1 MAVAAI
7 PLVAMSVLALAWI
20 DDRDSQADRAGR
32 DAELTSLVVEL
43 TTLAR
48 TVRGDGMTELAL
60 RALPELGL
68 SGLEGFLEEQRSSS
82 VQTRDTTVERLRGQ
96 AELIDEI
103 AGDGTWERIERDVET
118 LAESELA
125 VLPGRR
131 LDADEVLSVQDSTV
145 EPLATRVQRL
155 RDRVAAAAADGDASI
170 RSLVDVSVLSELA
183 VEESVILAEDLLDG
197 EVDPATAATVRSLT
211 ARQDERKR
219 VLQDRSDET
228 VRPLVEVVV
237 DGERERSWA
246 QTRAAYLA
254 AESDG
259 SAEELSARV
268 AAIGLEIEARTETQR
283 STIDRLGQVLSAE
296 AEERERAAEREVLAL
311 RIAVMA
317 SIAGTALLTLIAVKA
332 AQAKVG
338 QVQQATSRLE
348 ASERYA
354 RSVID
359 TASEA
364 IIVVDGDG
372 RIVDT
377 NLALD
382 EAVGIDTIG
391 RPITDILPDL
401 RTDDL
406 ASLSNVELSLQ
417 RNERRPVPVLVAAG
431 ETTTPDGDAVV
442 TLFARDI
449 SERKSFEA
457 ELEHLASHDS
467 LTGLPNRA
475 TVLRTIQRARRR
487 ARRIRSNV
495 AVMFIDLDGFKTVND
510 TRGHQVGDALL
521 REVALRVL
529 EQVRPYDTVGR
540 LGGDEFVV
548 VLDDVQPEAAAA
560 TAARVLADL
569 RRPIVLDEEVRIGA
583 SIGLA
588 LDDGRRDCDADQL
601 LQEADLAMYRAKR
614 AGRNRIELFDEEM
627 QTWMRV
633 RSDIESGLRA
643 ALAEDEGLLFHAQP
657 LVDLQSGRVSSVELL
672 ARWHRDDGPVP
683 PAQFIPI
690 AEESGLAI
698 DLGRWA
704 IREAGRISCRL
715 AEAFPDHAMRVHVN
729 VSGLH
734 IAQGQLADDIAAAL
748 AETGA
753 RPGRLTVELTES
765 QLLDDLGTSV
775 RELDR
780 IRQLGVEISIDDF
793 GTGYSSLT
801 YLHRLPVSSVKIDRA
816 FVADLDRP
824 GGDPSVVQMIVDLAR
839 HRGLATVG
847 EGVETQEQADE
858 LLRFGCTTGQGYLFH
873 PPVPI
878 DEAIDIIAARNAT
891 PARRSVLR

>member
-1 MAVAAI
+1 
-7 PLVAMSVLALAWI
+7 MSLLALAWI
-20 DDRDSQADRAGR
+20 DDRASRAEQAGR
-32 DAELTSLVVEL
+32 ERELTNLVVDL
-43 TTLAR
+43 TNLAR
-48 TVRGDGMTELAL
+48 TVRGDGMTELAI

-68 SGLEGFLEEQRSSS
+68 DGLEGFLEEQRS
-82 VQTRDTTVERLRGQ
+82 VTTQARLAALDRLDGQ
-96 AELIDEI
+96 GDLIDEI
-103 AGDGTWERIERDVET
+103 AGAGTWGRIERDLEA
-118 LAESELA
+118 LAKSEQDLLRSG
-125 VLPGRR
+125 LP
-131 LDADEVLSVQDSTV
+131 SVDDPRSVRDSAI
-145 EPLATRVQRL
+145 EPLAARVQAL
-155 RDRVAAAAADGDASI
+155 RDQVAATAAGENASI
-170 RSLVDVSVLSELA
+170 RTLVDVSVLSELA
-183 VEESVILAEDLLDG
+183 VEESVRLAEDLIDG
-197 EVDPATAATVRSLT
+197 SVDPETVETVRSLA
-211 ARQDERKR
+211 ARQAERAR
-219 VLQDRSDET
+219 VLLDLSDT
-228 VRPLVEVVV
+228 TIRPLIEVVV
-237 DGERERSWA
+237 DGERERAWE
-246 QTRAAYLA
+246 QTRERYFA
-254 AESDG
+254 AERDG
-259 SAEELSARV
+259 TAAELSDQV
-268 AAIGLEIEARTETQR
+268 ATIGLEVQARTATQR
-283 STIDRLGQVLSAE
+283 STIDRLGEVLSAE
-296 AEERERAAEREVLAL
+296 AEEQERAAEREVLAL
-311 RIAVMA
+311 QIAVMA
-317 SIAGTALLTLIAVKA
+317 AIAGTALLTLLAVRA
-332 AQAKVG
+332 AQAKVA
-338 QVQQATSRLE
+338 QVHQATSRLE

-364 IIVVDGDG
+364 IIVVDDQL
-372 RIVDT
+372 RIVET
-377 NLALD
+377 NLALE
-382 EAVGIDTIG
+382 EAVGIESVG

-401 RTDDL
+401 LTDDL
-406 ASLSNVELSLQ
+406 ASLNNVELSLQ
-417 RNERRPVPVLVAAG
+417 RHERRPIPVLVSAG
-431 ETTTPDGDAVV
+431 ETTTPNGDVVV

-467 LTGLPNRA
+467 LTGLPTRA

-495 AVMFIDLDGFKTVND
+495 AVMFIDLDGFKAVND
-510 TRGHQVGDALL
+510 TRGHQAGDALL
-521 REVALRVL
+521 REVAVRVL

-540 LGGDEFVV
+540 LGGDEFVI

-569 RRPIVLDEEVRIGA
+569 RRPIVLDEEIRIGA

-588 LDDGRRDCDADQL
+588 IDDGRRDCDADLL

-627 QTWMRV
+627 QTWMQL
-633 RSDIESGLRA
+633 RSDIETGLRA

-657 LVDLQSGRVSSVELL
+657 LVDLQTGRVSSVELL
-672 ARWHRDDGPVP
+672 ARWQREDGPVP

-698 DLGRWA
+698 EFGRWA
-704 IREAGRISCRL
+704 IREACQVSCQL
-715 AEAFPDHAMRVHVN
+715 DGAFPDEPIRSHVN

-734 IAQGQLADDIAAAL
+734 VAQGQLADDIAAAL

-753 RPGRLTVELTES
+753 RPGGLTVELTES

-775 RELDR
+775 RELER

-858 LLRFGCTTGQGYLFH
+858 LVRFGCTTGQGYLFH
-873 PPVPI
+873 PPVPVV
-878 DEAIDIIAARNAT
+878 EAVDIIAARNAT
-891 PARRSVLR
+891 PARRPVLS